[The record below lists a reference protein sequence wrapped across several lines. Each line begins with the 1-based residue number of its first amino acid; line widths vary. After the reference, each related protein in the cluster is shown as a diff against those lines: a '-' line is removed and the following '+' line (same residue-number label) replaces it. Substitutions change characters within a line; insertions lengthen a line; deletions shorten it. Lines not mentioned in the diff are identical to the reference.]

1 MESFIGVIIGGFI
14 ALATTLITLRWN
26 QKLHEDNLREERRKI
41 KEEREF
47 SSKQAAFMLASEALV
62 RFLHYYISLP
72 NRSLPVETVP
82 AEITELSIAVNRLH
96 FYCELETIEKLTILE
111 QMLNKAYGEAILAK
125 MPSGFIDG
133 DLKAIDVRISA
144 TEKMN
149 TKIQDEIIAMIQSA
163 PGNPLLASKHE
174 QQAKN
179 YQKIGDLHGQRV
191 ELIQRQYEE
200 IEKCRDVVI
209 ANMRTVNKSFRDMLL
224 LVRRELSFTIDQER
238 YRSIIDKYMESMER
252 TNEQLFAEIRNQ
264 FAERMQ
270 SEGEGS

>member
-1 MESFIGVIIGGFI
+1 MESFIGVIIGGLI
-14 ALATTLITLRWN
+14 SLAGVLLTLRWN
-26 QKLHEDNLREERRKI
+26 QKLHEENLREERRKT

-62 RFLHYYISLP
+62 RCLHYYISLP

-82 AEITELSIAVNRLH
+82 AEITELSIAINRLH

-125 MPSGFIDG
+125 MTSGFIDG
-133 DLKAIDVRISA
+133 DLKAIDLRISA
-144 TEKMN
+144 IKKMN
-149 TKIQDEIIAMIQSA
+149 TKIQDEIIAMLKSG
-163 PGNPLLASKHE
+163 PENPLLASRYE

-179 YQKIGDLHGQRV
+179 CHEMADMEGKRV
-191 ELIQRQYEE
+191 KLIQRKYEE
-200 IEKCRDVVI
+200 TEKCRDVVI

-224 LVRRELSFTIDQER
+224 LVRRELSFTIDQEG
-238 YRSIIDKYMESMER
+238 YKIIIDKYMESMER
-252 TNEQLFAEIRNQ
+252 TSEQLFAEIRNQ

-270 SEGEGS
+270 SEGESS